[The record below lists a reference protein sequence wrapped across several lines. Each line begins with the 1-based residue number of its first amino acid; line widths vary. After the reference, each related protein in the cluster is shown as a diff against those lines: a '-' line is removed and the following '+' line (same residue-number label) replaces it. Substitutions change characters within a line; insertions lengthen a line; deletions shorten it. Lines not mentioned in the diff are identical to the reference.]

1 MPSGLW
7 RHRDFRN
14 LWLGQTSSM
23 FAANMVAVI
32 FPLLAAVSLDASVFE
47 MGLLSAAGHVPYLFV
62 SLFAGVWLDRKP
74 KRAIIVLCDTA
85 RALLLL
91 GLPAASWLD
100 VLSVPVLLVI
110 ALLVGCF
117 SVVADV
123 GSSAI
128 LPSLVKRDELIDGN
142 SKLEMS
148 ASSASV
154 AGSALGGAVFQLL
167 AGAASM
173 LINTVLFGLSAVFTA
188 LIRGERKPAGGEA
201 EGGEADQE
209 QSQSIRQDIADGI
222 KFVTGHVTVRTLIL
236 ATLII
241 NFFMAIAEPVSLVF
255 VTRTLDI
262 PPFSVGLVL
271 AASGVGALLGAV
283 IAAPMSRALPLGRLI
298 VLTAS
303 LTGLASLLTPLATL
317 VPVPAAVTL
326 LIAMYVLDAAMI
338 IVYSINVRS
347 YRSAIT
353 PDALQGRMNATN
365 RMAVMGVM
373 PVGAVLG
380 GLLGTLVG
388 TLPAL
393 VLASLGMF
401 IAPVMLACSH
411 VRTVKSVPEPEE
423 EPRPDEP
430 RVEEERA

>member
-1 MPSGLW
+1 
-7 RHRDFRN
+7 
-14 LWLGQTSSM
+14 
-23 FAANMVAVI
+23 
-32 FPLLAAVSLDASVFE
+32 
-47 MGLLSAAGHVPYLFV
+47 
-62 SLFAGVWLDRKP
+62 
-74 KRAIIVLCDTA
+74 
-85 RALLLL
+85 
-91 GLPAASWLD
+91 
-100 VLSVPVLLVI
+100 
-110 ALLVGCF
+110 
-117 SVVADV
+117 
-123 GSSAI
+123 
-128 LPSLVKRDELIDGN
+128 
-142 SKLEMS
+142 
-148 ASSASV
+148 
-154 AGSALGGAVFQLL
+154 
-167 AGAASM
+167 
-173 LINTVLFGLSAVFTA
+173 
-188 LIRGERKPAGGEA
+188 
-201 EGGEADQE
+201 
-209 QSQSIRQDIADGI
+209 
-222 KFVTGHVTVRTLIL
+222 
-236 ATLII
+236 
-241 NFFMAIAEPVSLVF
+241 
-255 VTRTLDI
+255 
-262 PPFSVGLVL
+262 
-271 AASGVGALLGAV
+271 
-283 IAAPMSRALPLGRLI
+283 MSRALPLGRLI

-326 LIAMYVLDAAMI
+326 LIAMYVLDGAMI

-365 RMAVMGVM
+365 RMVVMGVM